1 MVKNLSI
8 STSKKIKLDS
18 RALHKLISLLTKELE
33 FKIESLNVNFIDADF
48 MLDLNNKYLKHN
60 YNTDIITFN
69 YTGSNKNLD
78 GEIFISI
85 DETVDNSL
93 RFNVNLDS
101 EIIRLII
108 HGILH
113 LLSYNDVSSKD
124 KKVMKKI
131 ENMLVKKYEVQF
143 KNIVIEY
150 DC

>member
-8 STSKKIKLDS
+8 STSKKTKLDS
-18 RALHKLISLLTKELE
+18 RAIHKLISLLTKEMD
-33 FKIESLNVNFIDADF
+33 FKLDALNVNFIDADF
-48 MLDLNNKYLKHN
+48 MLDLNNKYLKHD

-69 YTGSNKNLD
+69 YSGSNKNLD

-101 EIIRLII
+101 EIIRLIL

-113 LLSYNDVSSKD
+113 LLG
-124 KKVMKKI
+124 
-131 ENMLVKKYEVQF
+131 
-143 KNIVIEY
+143 
-150 DC
+150 

>member
-1 MVKNLSI
+1 LVKNLSI
-8 STSKKIKLDS
+8 STSKKTKLDS
-18 RALHKLISLLTKELE
+18 RAIHNLISLLTKELD
-33 FKIESLNVNFIDADF
+33 FKIKDLNVNFIDADS
-48 MLDLNNKYLKHN
+48 MLELNNQYLKHD

-69 YTGSNKNLD
+69 YSGSHKNLD

-101 EIIRLII
+101 EIIRLIS
-108 HGILH
+108 HGFLH
-113 LLSYNDVSSKD
+113 LLGYDDVSSKD

-131 ENMLVKKYEVQF
+131 ENKLVEKYEDQF
-143 KNIVIEY
+143 KNLVIEY